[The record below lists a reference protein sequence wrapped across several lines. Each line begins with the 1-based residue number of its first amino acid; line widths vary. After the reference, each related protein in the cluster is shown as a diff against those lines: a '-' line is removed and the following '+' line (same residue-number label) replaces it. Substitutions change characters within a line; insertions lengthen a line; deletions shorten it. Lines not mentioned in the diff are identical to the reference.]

1 MSGRLER
8 EGAAIGFGAGKYAG
22 RQGLATCPGKN
33 GTRQRSP
40 QLARPARSFKPPPLQ
55 FDGAAQEDSGLS
67 AVQQEWID
75 PRVVVIRLFDASPDL
90 HYLRP
95 RLRICPSNHQLTRI
109 VAGETRFFGS
119 IAVIAATPQRY
130 LRLGICTW
138 RSRLRVVPNQDC
150 F

>member
-109 VAGETRFFGS
+109 VAGETRFLRKYCRNRCYAGKTS
-119 IAVIAATPQRY
+119 QARY
-130 LRLGICTW
+130 LHLA
-138 RSRLRVVPNQDC
+138 VEA
-150 F
+150 